1 MPSVPL
7 DFRNKIYLDTSV
19 ISFLYADDAPEK
31 QEITIDFFDNFIKTG
46 IYQAIISE
54 FVLQEIENTGDEKLR
69 EKLKIAV
76 IDYPVE
82 IISVANED
90 EIQRM
95 ALAYISDGVIPQ
107 KKLLD
112 ALHVAVCTIKS
123 INFLVSWNYK
133 HLANINRERRIL
145 SVNLENNYINPLRII
160 TPIELIN
167 YES

>member
-1 MPSVPL
+1 M

-46 IYQAIISE
+46 IYQAMISE
-54 FVLQEIENTGDEKLR
+54 FVLQEIENTGNEILR
-69 EKLKIAV
+69 EKLKAAV
-76 IDYPVE
+76 IDYPIE
-82 IISVANED
+82 IISETAED

-95 ALAYISDGVIPQ
+95 AYAYISDGVIPP

-112 ALHVAVCTIKS
+112 ALHVAVCTVSS

-145 SVNLENNYINPLRII
+145 AVNLENNYINPLRII

-167 YES
+167 YEG

>member
-1 MPSVPL
+1 M

-46 IYQAIISE
+46 IYQATISE
-54 FVLQEIENTGDEKLR
+54 FVLQEIENTGNELLR
-69 EKLKIAV
+69 EKLKAAV
-76 IDYPVE
+76 LDYPIE
-82 IISVANED
+82 IVSVTNED
-90 EIQRM
+90 ELQRM
-95 ALAYISDGVIPQ
+95 AYAYISEGVIPA

-112 ALHVAVCTIKS
+112 ALHVAACTVLS

-133 HLANINRERRIL
+133 HLANISRERRIL
-145 SVNLENNYINPLRII
+145 AVNLENNYINPLRII

-167 YES
+167 YEV

>member
-1 MPSVPL
+1 M

-46 IYQAIISE
+46 IYQATISE
-54 FVLQEIENTGDEKLR
+54 FVLQEIENTGNEKLR
-69 EKLKIAV
+69 RKLKAAV
-76 IDYPVE
+76 IDYPIE
-82 IISVANED
+82 IISVNED

-95 ALAYISDGVIPQ
+95 ALAYISDGVIPP

-112 ALHVAVCTIKS
+112 ALHVAVCTVKS

-145 SVNLENNYINPLRII
+145 AVNLDNNYINPLRII

>member
-1 MPSVPL
+1 M

-46 IYQAIISE
+46 IYQATISE
-54 FVLQEIENTGDEKLR
+54 FVLQEIENTENELLR
-69 EKLKIAV
+69 EKLKAAV
-76 IDYPVE
+76 LDYPIE
-82 IISVANED
+82 IITKINED
-90 EIQRM
+90 ELQRM
-95 ALAYISDGVIPQ
+95 AYSYISEGVIPA

-112 ALHVAVCTIKS
+112 ALHVAVCTVMS

-133 HLANINRERRIL
+133 HLANINRERRIVA
-145 SVNLENNYINPLRII
+145 VNLENNYINPLRII

-167 YES
+167 HEN

>member
-1 MPSVPL
+1 M

-31 QEITIDFFDNFIKTG
+31 QEITVDFFDNFIKTG
-46 IYQAIISE
+46 IYQAMISE
-54 FVLQEIENTGDEKLR
+54 FVLQEIENTGNGLLKG
-69 EKLKIAV
+69 KLKAAV
-76 IDYPVE
+76 LDYPIE
-82 IISVANED
+82 IISETNEA

-95 ALAYISDGVIPQ
+95 AFAYISEGVIPA

-112 ALHVAVCTIKS
+112 ALHVAVCTVKS

-145 SVNLENNYINPLRII
+145 AVNLENNYINPLRII
-160 TPIELIN
+160 TPIDLIN
-167 YES
+167 YEN

>member
-1 MPSVPL
+1 MH
-7 DFRNKIYLDTSV
+7 FQNKIYLDTSV
-19 ISFLYADDAPEK
+19 ISFLYADDPPEK

-54 FVLQEIENTGDEKLR
+54 FVLQEIENTGNEKLR
-69 EKLKIAV
+69 EKLKAAV
-76 IDYPVE
+76 IDYPIE
-82 IISVANED
+82 IISVNKED

-95 ALAYISDGVIPQ
+95 ALAYISDGVIPP

>member
-1 MPSVPL
+1 M

-46 IYQAIISE
+46 IYQANISE
-54 FVLQEIENTGDEKLR
+54 FVLQEIENTGNDALR
-69 EKLKIAV
+69 EKLKAAV
-76 IDYPVE
+76 IDYPIE
-82 IISVANED
+82 IISHGNED

-95 ALAYISDGVIPQ
+95 AFAYILDGVIPQ

-112 ALHVAVCTIKS
+112 ALHVAVCTVKS

-167 YES
+167 YEG

>member
-1 MPSVPL
+1 MG
-7 DFRNKIYLDTSV
+7 FINKIYLDTSV

-46 IYQAIISE
+46 IYKATVSE
-54 FVLQEIENTGDEKLR
+54 FVLQEIENTSNILLK
-69 EKLKIAV
+69 EKLKAAV
-76 IDYPVE
+76 VGYPIE
-82 IISVANED
+82 IISESDVD
-90 EIQRM
+90 EVQRM
-95 ALAYISDGVIPQ
+95 AFAYIGGGVIPP

-112 ALHVAVCTIKS
+112 ALHVAICTVSS

-145 SVNLENNYINPLRII
+145 SINLENNYINPLRII